1 MRTTVTLDSD
11 VERILREE
19 IHRSRKSFN
28 PDYAMEGGGRSW
40 E

>member
-1 MRTTVTLDSD
+1 MTSIKSPAVTATGVIKL
-11 VERILREE
+11 
-19 IHRSRKSFN
+19 N